1 MEHLRVSPS
10 LEHRPPSSGNPRT
23 LAPGARLRA
32 ACDPCHQAKVRC
44 SGDSPCSTC
53 RTSSL
58 RCTYSAA
65 SRQGRPK
72 GSKNKR
78 TIMQE
83 KKAKSN
89 LELERRQEAVFSYHR
104 GDNIRKDTQE
114 WPQPHGSTFPDLD
127 FTHDLEHIGA
137 SNNYLDEASGIL
149 LGPQEESTGLDI
161 NSDACFGAG
170 LDNAPDEQCSSRA
183 PSASLEE
190 MSMSGQ
196 VSACS
201 GRVIVEVADVCGVF
215 KGLGSTLP
223 IIKCHLSKYAGYD
236 ATP

>member
-1 MEHLRVSPS
+1 MDHLRVSPS
-10 LEHRPPSSGNPRT
+10 LEQRPPNSGNSRN
-23 LAPGARLRA
+23 LVPGARLRA

-44 SGDSPCSTC
+44 SGDSPCSMC

-83 KKAKSN
+83 QKAKSN
-89 LELERRQEAVFSYHR
+89 LELERRQGAALSYQR
-104 GDNIRKDTQE
+104 GDTIRKDAQG
-114 WPQPHGSTFPDLD
+114 WQQPHASTFPDLD
-127 FTHDLEHIGA
+127 FTHDFEHIGA
-137 SNNYLDEASGIL
+137 SNNYLDEASRIILGIRE
-149 LGPQEESTGLDI
+149 GSTCLDI

-170 LDNAPDEQCSSRA
+170 LDNTPDEQCCSRA

-196 VSACS
+196 VSEYS
-201 GRVIVEVADVCGVF
+201 GCVIVR
-215 KGLGSTLP
+215 SR
-223 IIKCHLSKYAGYD
+223 
-236 ATP
+236 